1 MEHTIAPH
9 SSSPQ
14 EAAAE
19 FDARFEHL
27 TPMQQDT
34 EQSIESLSDLQ
45 SRLTA
50 ITAEHANIV
59 QKWAST
65 DERHAALVQELQAR
79 VAEWRATE
87 RRLQLGEARLGAVEE
102 ELRRGLS
109 ALPQEDPG
117 NGGGAA
123 SGCCRRLASAVRAS
137 RRLASLC
144 RLSLS
149 APSCSWRSRATPGP

>member
-27 TPMQQDT
+27 TPMQQDA
-34 EQSIESLSDLQ
+34 EQSIESLPDLQ

-50 ITAEHANIV
+50 ITAEHGSIV
-59 QKWAST
+59 EKWAST

-102 ELRRGLS
+102 E
-109 ALPQEDPG
+109 
-117 NGGGAA
+117 
-123 SGCCRRLASAVRAS
+123 
-137 RRLASLC
+137 
-144 RLSLS
+144 
-149 APSCSWRSRATPGP
+149 